1 MGISEG
7 RPLCAACRIRSD
19 DTMKCD
25 VAIIGDF
32 RFPGGTSSSIAHE
45 IRALSQGG
53 YSVGLVPVRAPI
65 LKRDRPIHPLI
76 QAAIDRGD
84 ARLVTG
90 DAVEA
95 RLGLFENPQV
105 FTELSATLPRLSL
118 GEKVLVVH
126 HPALDARGAPWY
138 DPARV
143 QGVCEAIGG
152 DGLLWAPISPVC
164 RANLRQ
170 ANLPYPLLDDDWL
183 NIFFVEDWRS
193 DRARPAGER
202 PVIGRHSRP
211 EWHKWPATRGE
222 LLTIYPDDPAIDVRL
237 LGVGDHTRRLVG
249 DWPAN
254 WSALEFGAVD
264 PAAFLRS
271 IDFFV
276 YFHHPEWV
284 EAFGRTVAEAIASGA
299 VAILPE
305 HFRATFGEAALY
317 RAPEEVVP
325 TVRELYD
332 DWEQYRLQSGLG
344 TKLVERRFGPRPYL
358 DRVAR
363 LIGGASDGRSKATR
377 PCPSELIPTAKA
389 EPFDVV
395 VLTDMRTPRDT
406 ALRIA
411 HETGIQAEAG
421 LRTGFLHLPAPST
434 KTSFIHPEIDGCV
447 REGLAEAIDPRSHQ
461 TLRARLLV
469 IHAPHAVSKA
479 ALAGLPRIVAERIL
493 VVVDQPPQR
502 LYDVAA
508 TDRAFAA
515 CFGGRVTWAAVNGRV
530 RRGLEAANAGID
542 LWPQD
547 WRPAVQAPARHR
559 DACGR
564 APVVG
569 RVSLGDASQWP
580 ASRSALFGAYPDDG
594 SLTVRVLG
602 SPTVDG
608 LAKGDMPPSWEC
620 FKLGEIACGKFIDS
634 LDFFVYFA
642 GDKASEIPETPI
654 AEAMARGVV
663 PILSPNFATRF
674 GDGALYCEAR
684 EAGDLVR
691 RLAKR
696 RQAWTAQS
704 QRTIGFARDH
714 FGPQAHLQRLRKLMD
729 EPRRRSPRR
738 QRSEPNRALF
748 VTSNGVGLGH
758 LTRLLAIARRL
769 PEEVE
774 PVFATMSQA
783 FGVVEGFG
791 YPVEYIPFHVYAE
804 CNPDD
809 WQGWLHRQ
817 LDQMIEFY
825 GARAL
830 VFDGSTPYS
839 GLLRATAP
847 RRDLSLIWVRRAF
860 WQPEQRNDDIVAR
873 QRFFDLI
880 IEPEDIAESCDTGAT
895 VAARGRAA
903 RVPPIRLLDPDE
915 LLPRAEAAA
924 ALGLDPKRP
933 AVLVQLGGGAT
944 RNLGT
949 LTDLILTACADVP
962 DLQVVVAEW
971 AISASPLDLWPNVK
985 RLTGFPIARY
995 FQAFD
1000 FAVSAAGYNT
1010 YHDVLCT
1017 GLPSIFVPDDHV
1029 MMDDQVARARFAE
1042 NGGAAILPLPF
1053 TADSFKAALATM
1065 LDPQTRR
1072 RLRAGCRKFAVP
1084 NGAGAAARLIAERLC
1099 A

>member
-1 MGISEG
+1 
-7 RPLCAACRIRSD
+7 
-19 DTMKCD
+19 MKCD

-45 IRALSQGG
+45 IRALRQGG

-76 QAAIDRGD
+76 QTAIDRGD
-84 ARLVTG
+84 ARLMADGGTL
-90 DAVEA
+90 EA

-105 FTELSATLPRLSL
+105 FTDLPSRLPRLSL
-118 GEKVLVVH
+118 GEKLLVVH
-126 HPALDARGAPWY
+126 HPALDARDAPWY
-138 DPARV
+138 DPAV
-143 QGVCEAIGG
+143 VHGVCETIGG

-164 RANLRQ
+164 RANARR
-170 ANLPYPLLDDDWL
+170 AKLPFPLLDEDWL
-183 NIFFVEDWRS
+183 NIFFAEDWRS
-193 DRARPAGER
+193 DRSHPAGER

-211 EWHKWPATRGE
+211 EWHKWPATRAE
-222 LLTIYPDDPAIDVRL
+222 LLTVCPDDPAIDVRL
-237 LGVGDHTRRLVG
+237 LGIGDHVKRLVG
-249 DWPAN
+249 EWPAN
-254 WSALEFGAVD
+254 WNTREFGAVD
-264 PAAFLRS
+264 PAEFLRS

-325 TVRELYD
+325 TVREFYA

-344 TKLVERRFGPRPYL
+344 MRLIERRFGPKPYL
-358 DRVAR
+358 DRVGR
-363 LIGGASDGRSKATR
+363 LIGNATDGCSKMTRSRVSDRSA
-377 PCPSELIPTAKA
+377 PKA
-389 EPFDVV
+389 EVESFDVV

-411 HETGIQAEAG
+411 HEARIRSQAG
-421 LRTGFLHLPAPST
+421 LRSGFLHLPAASM
-434 KTSFIHPEIDGCV
+434 KASFIHPEIDACV
-447 REGLAEAIDPRSHQ
+447 RERLAEAIDPRRHQ
-461 TLRARLLV
+461 PLRAKLLI
-469 IHAPHAVSKA
+469 IHAPHAVPEAS
-479 ALAGLPRIVAERIL
+479 LARLPRVGAERIL

-508 TDRAFAA
+508 ADRAFAA

-530 RRGLEAANAGID
+530 RRGLEATNAGID
-542 LWPQD
+542 LWSED
-547 WRPAVQAPARHR
+547 WRPAVQAPARPR
-559 DACGR
+559 SGR
-564 APVVG
+564 GNALVVG

-580 ASRSALFGAYPDDG
+580 TSRSALFGAYPDDG
-594 SLTVRVLG
+594 SLTVRILG
-602 SPTVDG
+602 LPAVDG
-608 LAKGDMPPSWEC
+608 LPHSDLPKTWEC

-654 AEAMARGVV
+654 AEAMARGVI
-663 PILSPNFATRF
+663 PILSPNFETRF

-684 EAGDLVR
+684 EVGDLVR

-696 RQAWTAQS
+696 RQAWVEQS
-704 QRTIGFARDH
+704 ERAIAFARAS
-714 FGPQAHLQRLRKLMD
+714 FGPQSHLHRLRKLMD
-729 EPRRRSPRR
+729 EPRRRLPQHR
-738 QRSEPNRALF
+738 RSEPNRALF

-769 PEEVE
+769 PEETE

-804 CNPDD
+804 CNTDD

-817 LDQMIEFY
+817 LDQMIDFY

-830 VFDGSTPYS
+830 IFDGSMPYA
-839 GLLRATAP
+839 GLLRASAP

-860 WQPEQRNDDIVAR
+860 WKPDQHNDDLVAR

-880 IEPEDIAESCDTGAT
+880 IEPEDIAESCDEGAT
-895 VAARGRAA
+895 VAERGRAT

-924 ALGLDPKRP
+924 ALGIDPKRP

-944 RNLGT
+944 RNLAT
-949 LTDLILTACADVP
+949 LTDLILTACADFP

-995 FQAFD
+995 FPAFD

-1010 YHDVLCT
+1010 FHDVLCT

-1029 MMDDQVARARFAE
+1029 MMDDQGARARFAE
-1042 NGGAAILPLPF
+1042 SGGAAIVPTPF
-1053 TADSFKAALATM
+1053 SAATFKTALATM
-1065 LDPQTRR
+1065 LDPQTRT
-1072 RLRAGCRKFAVP
+1072 RLRAGCRKLAVP
-1084 NGAGAAARLIAERLC
+1084 NGAGAAAKLIVDQLRA
-1099 A
+1099 